1 MSTTTLKVSGMTCG
15 HCVAAVREQVAAVPG
30 VTGVQV
36 DVATGTV
43 TVTSTGALPAEA
55 LAAAIGAAGYAL
67 AS

>member
-1 MSTTTLKVSGMTCG
+1 MSTTALKVSGMTCG

-43 TVTSTGALPAEA
+43 TSTGPLPAEA
-55 LAAAIGAAGYAL
+55 VHAAIRAAGYAL
-67 AS
+67 AG

>member
-1 MSTTTLKVSGMTCG
+1 M
-15 HCVAAVREQVAAVPG
+15 AAVREQVAAVPG

-43 TVTSTGALPAEA
+43 TVTSSGPLPAEA
-55 LAAAIGAAGYAL
+55 VHAAIRAAGYAL